1 MIMVNGTIDSL
12 QAAPEALATTEPA
25 GVEAQTTGD
34 APKQA
39 QVVVTASEGL
49 STGTM
54 TLIVSAAAT
63 GGLAVGPC
71 RIMVES
77 A

>member
-12 QAAPEALATTEPA
+12 QAAPEAREAAE
-25 GVEAQTTGD
+25 VETQTTGD

-39 QVVVTASEGL
+39 QLVVTASEGL
-49 STGTM
+49 STGSM
-54 TLIVSAAAT
+54 TLIVPAAAT